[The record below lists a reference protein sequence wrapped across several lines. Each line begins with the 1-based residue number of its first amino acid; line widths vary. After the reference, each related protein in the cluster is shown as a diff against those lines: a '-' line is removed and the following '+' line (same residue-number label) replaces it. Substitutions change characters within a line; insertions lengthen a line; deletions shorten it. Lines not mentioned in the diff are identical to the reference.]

1 MPTEADLVPIH
12 KNSIQ
17 LELFRTFVANDATD
31 LSNTINVWE
40 SIPKYFFTPAQM
52 KQLRTENGL
61 AEPYTWAYVYNGM
74 NFEVTIQP
82 ATLPEGGGY
91 RAWFPSAAEELIEE
105 VLKKIFSID
114 GQGHH
119 DPREA
124 ESWVTFTVRQLW
136 RELRARGRERNLDQI
151 KRSLEIM
158 NRCHLSVRKEG
169 REIYSG
175 PVLGELVNVDR
186 QAYLENTDARWAARL
201 PAMMSYAINRAD
213 YRQFNYARL
222 MDFNDQ
228 LSRWIYK
235 KLVHRYTYAS
245 FTQQYHFLYSDLKA
259 NSGLCQAR
267 SEQMNRKKALRA
279 LDELK
284 QQGVIVHY
292 AVEEKR
298 QGNRIVDIKY
308 TITATPEFS
317 SEQKAANKR
326 VNDARVRYLDVTGE
340 KLEG

>member
-186 QAYLENTDARWAARL
+186 QAYLENTDARWAAPLPRL
-201 PAMMSYAINRAD
+201 LQDFLMASLERRYAGVALGPEPARYRLVTVVRDFQAEYPAGSEGPPRVRVRLTAVLWDRKREEAVMRERVALTTRAEANRLGA
-213 YRQFNYARL
+213 
-222 MDFNDQ
+222 
-228 LSRWIYK
+228 
-235 KLVHRYTYAS
+235 VV
-245 FTQQYHFLYSDLKA
+245 
-259 NSGLCQAR
+259 G
-267 SEQMNRKKALRA
+267 AL
-279 LDELK
+279 E
-284 QQGVIVHY
+284 GVM
-292 AVEEKR
+292 R
-298 QGNRIVDIKY
+298 
-308 TITATPEFS
+308 
-317 SEQKAANKR
+317 KAADR
-326 VNDARVRYLDVTGE
+326 ILTGMDRH
-340 KLEG
+340 LTAQ